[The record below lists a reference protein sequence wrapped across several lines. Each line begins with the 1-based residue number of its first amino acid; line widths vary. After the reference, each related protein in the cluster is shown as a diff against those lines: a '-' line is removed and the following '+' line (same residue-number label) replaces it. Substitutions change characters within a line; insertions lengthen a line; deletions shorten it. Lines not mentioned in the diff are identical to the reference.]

1 METNERIH
9 KILNSIK
16 MDSEAATGAAVHPGG
31 AHNRD
36 TDELLDPVLFSDN
49 NDSFKLKTV
58 PAFRCV

>member
-1 METNERIH
+1 
-9 KILNSIK
+9 
-16 MDSEAATGAAVHPGG
+16 MDTEAATGAAVHTGG

-58 PAFRCV
+58 PAFRFVWLCVCIGYVLCR

>member
-1 METNERIH
+1 
-9 KILNSIK
+9 
-16 MDSEAATGAAVHPGG
+16 MDTEAATGAAVHPGG

-58 PAFRCV
+58 PAFRCVLLCVCVCLGYVLCR

>member
-1 METNERIH
+1 
-9 KILNSIK
+9 